1 MARDTCTVLFVMAPG
16 GSVRSFPEHLGT
28 AYLRAIL
35 RRAGIPSLQ
44 YLPARNPA
52 LAGFADALRELRPRA
67 VGFTVYESNLG
78 LTRSMARAVRET
90 LPGAA
95 ILVGGPNATFSP
107 EETLDLIEADAAL
120 RGAGENAI
128 VPLVEALRDAGPS
141 ASLEDVLGHIPNL
154 VIRTPDGPLRTRPGD
169 LSSFPGGRFRTLD
182 DIPSPFQDGV
192 VATPDVGYLSARGCN
207 QHCTYCSFAAISGR
221 RVAFHSVERV
231 LSDLEALVSLARR
244 LPPRNEVIQI
254 CDDAFTLVPGRTR
267 RICEGILE
275 RGIRLPLWCEARG
288 DQASPDLLRLMRR
301 AGFVSIAFGLES
313 AVPRVLRTIG
323 KVRAPD
329 SADDPEC
336 RAEAEYLER
345 FREAVRAARACGLA
359 VHVSVIGGLPGES
372 ADDFRAT
379 LGFVASLGVETYS
392 HNVLSLFPGT
402 PLHERRLEFGLD
414 AFRDPSTAEWRTVH
428 SYAAD
433 EVDPLPNSTIHQVNW
448 VAAQTLA
455 DALCGRPGEM
465 DAADDSAWA
474 VVVHGGP
481 RSRKLAAWLR
491 RTLAIGGAVVAFVPS
506 RAFAARWRT
515 FLTRSRVPF
524 GSLDCLVPDASA
536 EPSSFD
542 VLGGTGAPRVRFVP
556 ACSPDVAAVPV
567 EVNGRG
573 ECRMS
578 IWVASAPDARF
589 GGLPARRG
597 TLAGPGLQVA
607 DSCRLWKGS
616 PSCRR
621 PRVLHVDSGGGVR
634 ACWHGPLIGAV
645 GDDLGEMGRRSRTIG
660 RPPRC
665 PLARPR
671 WMNSD
676 RSSRLWD
683 LDLASQMSWLFPR
696 GNGASAGAG
705 SKTTRRSVT

>member
-1 MARDTCTVLFVMAPG
+1 MAPG
-16 GSVRSFPEHLGT
+16 GVASGFSEHLGT

-44 YLPARNPA
+44 YLPASNPS
-52 LAGFADALRELRPRA
+52 LAGFADALRKLRPRA

-107 EETLDLIEADAAL
+107 EETLDLVEADVCL

-128 VPLVEALRDAGPS
+128 VPLAEALGSAGP
-141 ASLEDVLGHIPNL
+141 AENLADVLGHIPNL
-154 VIRTPDGPLRTRPGD
+154 VIRTPDGPHHTPQGN

-192 VATPDVGYLSARGCN
+192 VATSDIGYLSARGCN

-221 RVAFHSVERV
+221 RVAFHGVERV
-231 LSDLEALVSLARR
+231 LSDLEALEALARR
-244 LPPRNEVIQI
+244 VPPQSGVVQI
-254 CDDAFTLVPGRTR
+254 CDDAFTLVPDRAR

-275 RGIRLPLWCEARG
+275 KGIRLPLWCETRG
-288 DQASPDLLRLMRR
+288 DRVSPDLLRLMRR
-301 AGFVSIAFGLES
+301 AGFVSIGFGLES

-323 KVRAPD
+323 KVRPPD
-329 SADDPEC
+329 SAGNPEC

-359 VHVSVIGGLPGES
+359 VNVSVIGGLPGES

-379 LGFVASLGVETYS
+379 LDFVESLGVETYS

-402 PLHERRLEFGLD
+402 PLYERRLELGLD
-414 AFRDPSTAEWRTVH
+414 AFRDPSTGDWRTVH
-428 SYAAD
+428 PYAAD
-433 EVDPLPNSTIHQVNW
+433 EVEPLVHSTDHHVNW
-448 VAAQTLA
+448 VAARNLA

-465 DAADDSAWA
+465 DAADDSVSA
-474 VVVHGGP
+474 VVVHGGS
-481 RSRKLAAWLR
+481 RSRKLATWLR
-491 RTLAIGGAVVAFVPS
+491 RTLAISGTVVAFAPS
-506 RAFAARWRT
+506 RTSAARWRT
-515 FLTRSRVPF
+515 FLARSGVPL
-524 GSLDCLVPDASA
+524 GSLNCLVPDAA
-536 EPSSFD
+536 ARPSSFE
-542 VLGGTGAPRVRFVP
+542 VLGGSGTPRVRFVP
-556 ACSPDVAAVPV
+556 ACRPDVAAAPV

-573 ECRMS
+573 DCRVS
-578 IWVASAPDARF
+578 VWVASAPDARF
-589 GGLPARRG
+589 AGLPARKG
-597 TLAGPGLQVA
+597 ALAGPGLQIA
-607 DSCRLWKGS
+607 DSCRLWKG
-616 PSCRR
+616 PPRCRQ
-621 PRVLHVDSGGGVR
+621 PRVLHVDSRGGVR

-645 GDDLGEMGRRSRTIG
+645 GDDLRVMARRSRAIA
-660 RPPRC
+660 RLRC

-671 WMNSD
+671 WMNRK

-696 GNGASAGAG
+696 GNGASSGAG
-705 SKTTRRSVT
+705 SKTERRSVT

>member
-1 MARDTCTVLFVMAPG
+1 MKKDTCVVLFVMAPG
-16 GSVRSFPEHLGT
+16 GSVRSFTEHLGT
-28 AYLRAIL
+28 AYLRAVL

-44 YLPARNPA
+44 YLPTSNPA
-52 LAGFADALRELRPRA
+52 LAGFVDTLRELRPRA

-78 LTRSMARAVRET
+78 LTRSMARAAREA

-107 EETLDLIEADAAL
+107 EETLDLVEADVCL

-141 ASLEDVLGHIPNL
+141 ASLENALGHIPNL
-154 VIRTPDGPLRTRPGD
+154 VIRTPDGPRRTRPEG

-192 VATPDVGYLSARGCN
+192 VATPDIGYLSARGCN
-207 QHCTYCSFAAISGR
+207 QHCTYCSFAAVSGR

-231 LSDLEALVSLARR
+231 LSDLEALASLARR
-244 LPPRNEVIQI
+244 VPPRDEVIQI

-267 RICEGILE
+267 RICEGLLE

-323 KVRAPD
+323 KVRPPD
-329 SADDPEC
+329 STGDPEC

-345 FREAVRAARACGLA
+345 FREAVRAARACGLE

-379 LGFVASLGVETYS
+379 LDFVASLGVETYS

-414 AFRDPSTAEWRTVH
+414 AFRDPSTLEWRTTH
-428 SYAAD
+428 PYAAED
-433 EVDPLPNSTIHQVNW
+433 VDPLPNSTVHQVNW

-465 DAADDSAWA
+465 DAVADSAWA

-481 RSRKLAAWLR
+481 RSRELAAWLR
-491 RTLAIGGAVVAFVPS
+491 RTLAIGGSVVAFAPS
-506 RAFAARWRT
+506 RASAAKWRT

-524 GSLDCLVPDASA
+524 GSLDCLVPDAST
-536 EPSSFD
+536 EPSSFI

-556 ACSPDVAAVPV
+556 ACSPDVVAAPV
-567 EVNGRG
+567 EVNCRG
-573 ECRMS
+573 DCLVS
-578 IWVASAPDARF
+578 IWVASAPDVRF
-589 GGLPARRG
+589 GGLPARKG
-597 TLAGPGLQVA
+597 PLAGPGLQIA
-607 DSCRLWKGS
+607 DSCRLWNG
-616 PSCRR
+616 PPRCRQ
-621 PRVLHVDSGGGVR
+621 PRVLHVDPRGGVR

-645 GDDLGEMGRRSRTIG
+645 GDDLRVLVRRSRAIARLLAARSRG
-660 RPPRC
+660 R
-665 PLARPR
+665 
-671 WMNSD
+671 
-676 RSSRLWD
+676 
-683 LDLASQMSWLFPR
+683 
-696 GNGASAGAG
+696 GG
-705 SKTTRRSVT
+705 

>member
-1 MARDTCTVLFVMAPG
+1 MARDACTVLLVMAPG
-16 GSVRSFPEHLGT
+16 GFVPYFPEHLGT

-44 YLPARNPA
+44 YLPASNPA

-90 LPGAA
+90 LPGAS

-107 EETLDLIEADAAL
+107 EETLDLVEADVCL

-128 VPLVEALRDAGPS
+128 VPLVEALRAAGP
-141 ASLEDVLGHIPNL
+141 ATILADVLGHIPNL
-154 VIRTPDGPLRTRPGD
+154 VIRTPDGPRRTPPGD
-169 LSSFPGGRFRTLD
+169 LSSLPGGRFRTLD

-192 VATPDVGYLSARGCN
+192 VSTPDIGYLSARGCN

-231 LSDLEALVSLARR
+231 LSDLEALESLARR
-244 LPPRNEVIQI
+244 VPPRSEVIQI
-254 CDDAFTLVPGRTR
+254 CDDAFTLVPDRTR
-267 RICEGILE
+267 QICEGILE
-275 RGIRLPLWCEARG
+275 RGIRLPLWCETRG
-288 DQASPDLLRLMRR
+288 DRASPDLFRLMRR
-301 AGFVSIAFGLES
+301 AGFVSISFGLES
-313 AVPRVLRTIG
+313 AVPRVLRAIG
-323 KVRAPD
+323 KVRPPD
-329 SADDPEC
+329 SAGDPEC
-336 RAEAEYLER
+336 GAEAEYLER
-345 FREAVRAARACGLA
+345 FREAVRAAQGCGLA
-359 VHVSVIGGLPGES
+359 VNVSVIGGLPTET
-372 ADDFRAT
+372 ADDFRVT
-379 LGFVASLGVETYS
+379 LDFVASLGVKTYS
-392 HNVLSLFPGT
+392 HNVLGLYPGT

-414 AFRDPSTAEWRTVH
+414 AFRDPSTTAWRTIH

-433 EVDPLPNSTIHQVNW
+433 EVEPLAHSTVHRVKW
-448 VAAQTLA
+448 GAAQTLA

-465 DAADDSAWA
+465 DAADNSAWA
-474 VVVHGGP
+474 VIVHGGI

-491 RTLAIGGAVVAFVPS
+491 RTLAIGGCVVAFVPS
-506 RAFAARWRT
+506 RAAAVRWRT
-515 FLTRSRVPF
+515 FLTQSRVPF
-524 GSLDCLVPDASA
+524 GSLNCLVPDASA

-542 VLGGTGAPRVRFVP
+542 VLGAIGAPRVRFVP
-556 ACSPDVAAVPV
+556 ACSPEVAEAPL

-573 ECRMS
+573 DCRMS
-578 IWVASAPDARF
+578 IWVASAPGARF
-589 GGLPARRG
+589 SGLPARKG
-597 TLAGPGLQVA
+597 ILAGPGLQVA

-616 PSCRR
+616 PRCWQ

-634 ACWHGPLIGAV
+634 ACWHGPRIGAV
-645 GDDLGEMGRRSRTIG
+645 GDDLGELVRRSRAIG

-665 PLARPR
+665 PLARLR
-671 WMNSD
+671 WMNRN

-696 GNGASAGAG
+696 GNGASTGAG
-705 SKTTRRSVT
+705 S